1 MNVSWVESTVHGVTA
16 SSHGKLAA
24 RVTLSRSSNVLVVG
38 AGIVGCAVAYELSRR
53 GASVQIIDDRLPG
66 MGATQASAGMLAP
79 YTEAKER
86 NELFLDL
93 AVRSLELY
101 DEFVARVAADAG
113 APVGYNRAGT
123 IEIAGTAERM
133 TELRDIARRLA
144 SRSVALEVL
153 DAPAARAQEPQLGG
167 DVAGGLFIDAH
178 GYVNALE
185 LAHGLFTAARSLG
198 ATFVDGGR
206 VRRISRRGNDLHV
219 EADSRT
225 LTAQTI
231 IVAAGSWSGQIE
243 IAGAAAPP
251 VRPVRGQMLHL
262 TWKGS
267 PPLRRVTWGERCYL
281 VPWDDGTL
289 LVGATMEEVGFDE
302 KTTTAGVQD
311 LLNAACAL
319 VPHVREAGFLGAR
332 AGLRPGTPDAMP
344 IVGWSRRSPNVMYA
358 TGHFRNG
365 VLLAPLTAQLVAD
378 AVLDGRVDPA
388 LDAIGPQRFGEL

>member
-24 RVTLSRSSNVLVVG
+24 LVTLSRSSNVLVVG
-38 AGIVGCAVAYELSRR
+38 AGIVGCAVAYELARR
-53 GASVQIIDDRLPG
+53 GASVRIIDDRPPG

-101 DEFVARVAADAG
+101 DEFVARVAADAS

-144 SRSVALEVL
+144 GRSVALEVL
-153 DAPAARAQEPQLGG
+153 DAPAARAQEPQLGD
-167 DVAGGLFIDAH
+167 DVSGGLFIDAH

-185 LAHGLFTAARSLG
+185 LARALFTAARRLG

-206 VRRISRRGNDLHV
+206 VRRIGRRGNDLHV

-225 LTAQTI
+225 HTAQTI

-243 IAGAAAPP
+243 IEGAAAPP

-262 TWKGS
+262 AWKGS

-319 VPHVREAGFLGAR
+319 VPHVRDAGFLGAR

-344 IVGWSRRSPNVMYA
+344 IVGWSRRAPNVMYA

-388 LDAIGPQRFGEL
+388 LDAIGPHRFGEL

>member
-1 MNVSWVESTVHGVTA
+1 MNVSWAESTVQRVTV

-24 RVTLSRSSNVLVVG
+24 LVTLSRSSNILVVG
-38 AGIVGCAVAYELSRR
+38 AGIVGCAVAYELVRR
-53 GASVQIIDDRLPG
+53 GASVQIVDDRLPG

-79 YTEAKER
+79 YTEAKDR

-113 APVGYNRAGT
+113 APVGYNRTGT
-123 IEIAGTAERM
+123 IEIAGTSDRM
-133 TELRDIARRLA
+133 KELRDIARRLA
-144 SRSVALEVL
+144 GRRVALEVF
-153 DAPAARAQEPQLGG
+153 DEPAARASEPQLGG
-167 DVAGGLFIDAH
+167 DVAGALFIGAH
-178 GYVNALE
+178 GYVNAPE
-185 LAHGLFTAARSLG
+185 LAHALFTAARGFG
-198 ATFVDGGR
+198 ATLVNSGR
-206 VRRISRRGNDLHV
+206 VRRITRRGSDLQL
-219 EADSRT
+219 EADT
-225 LTAQTI
+225 GTHTAQTV
-231 IVAAGSWSGQIE
+231 IVAAGSWSGQIDIE
-243 IAGAAAPP
+243 GAAAVP

-267 PPLRRVTWGERCYL
+267 PALRRVTWGEHCYL

-302 KTTTAGVQD
+302 KTTTAGIQD

-319 VPHVREAGFLGAR
+319 VPHVRDAGFLSAR

-344 IVGWSRRSPNVMYA
+344 IVGWSRVVPNVMYA

-378 AVLDGRVDPA
+378 AVLGGRIDPA
-388 LDAIGPQRFGEL
+388 LAAIGPQRLGEL